1 MLNKF
6 DRTRL
11 ELTRQAPEFDF
22 NSHLLWQ
29 VAIEADPG
37 VHFIKKPTN
46 AALDLLLDQEVLR
59 DAVETLA
66 QVEARLG
73 RLEAVF
79 RGDGDGGTCR
89 CGHTTSTLGISRN
102 GYVLLNLSSTTLASL
117 HSTHLHSLIPCPF
130 QYGQNEPGRL
140 LNILGSPA
148 PSTQHKPTVKTL
160 AQYNRRRCPAGCRE
174 R

>member
-11 ELTRQAPEFDF
+11 KLTRQAPEFDF
-22 NSHLLWQ
+22 NSHLRQQ

-37 VHFIKKPTN
+37 VHSIKKPTN
-46 AALDLLLDQEVLR
+46 AAPSLLLDQEVLY

-79 RGDGDGGTCR
+79 QGDGDGKIRG
-89 CGHTTSTLGISRN
+89 CGWSNGVHTTSTLGISR
-102 GYVLLNLSSTTLASL
+102 GTYFSNLSSTTLVSL
-117 HSTHLHSLIPCPF
+117 HSIHLHSFIPCPF

-148 PSTQHKPTVKTL
+148 PSTQRKPTVKTL
-160 AQYNRRRCPAGCRE
+160 M
-174 R
+174 